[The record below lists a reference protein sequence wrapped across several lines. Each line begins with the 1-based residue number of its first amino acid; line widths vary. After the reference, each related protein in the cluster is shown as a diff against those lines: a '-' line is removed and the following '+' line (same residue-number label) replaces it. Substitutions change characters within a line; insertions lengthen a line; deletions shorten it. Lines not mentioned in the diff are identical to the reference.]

1 MFLQIFLFDLKANL
15 KRPSTWIFFTI
26 FLALTALVTAAVGGL
41 IGSAQGENNEVFNSA
56 LGVSDLI
63 NAIVNNSLVG
73 TIILVAIIA
82 PAIQKDFQYNS
93 HSIYF
98 TKPISK
104 FGYVMGRFL
113 SGIIT
118 ALIVLTACVLAF
130 VVMCNLPIFDEGKVG
145 QYGLWNYVQG
155 FVYFIIP
162 NTLFIGAL
170 FFSVVT
176 YSRNMLS
183 GYIGAIVLLV
193 LTGVAG
199 DLVKDIDNKL
209 IPSLIDPYGSTAL
222 NEITQ
227 YWSATEKNTL
237 PIPFTGVLLYNRL
250 LWLAIAALLF
260 MVTYTRFS
268 FNQTASTFNWFK
280 RKKATALMVVNEGI
294 NKFKLPKVTTIFD
307 TNLSWKLFISLTK
320 LEYKNLVKSPFFII
334 IALLSMLTVFFD
346 YTNGNDMYGTRLLPV
361 TYSMAESVRNS
372 MGLFGTI
379 IIVFYA
385 GVLVWRERDA
395 KMDEIISATPIKNWV
410 LLLSK
415 IGSLTFMYATIVLF
429 GIFISIV
436 IQLATGFTDIQ
447 FMVYIKS
454 LFGYGMLGII
464 IMIAMCVA
472 VQAFVSNRYVGYFI
486 CIIILMLLPLM
497 LSKMGVQNDLIKFN
511 SSGPRMPYSD
521 MNGFGHQLYT
531 YLLYKSYWLAFVSL
545 LLISANLLWNRGKEK
560 GFAARITFAKN
571 TISAK
576 HYVGYATALLV
587 MIGFG
592 GFIHYNTKVLNQYL
606 TPDQQDDAQATYER
620 KFKKYQYIAKLK
632 ITDIKVNL
640 DIYPDTRSATV
651 KGEYWLKNK
660 GTRQV
665 DTLFMSYNQGTSN
678 PVLMLAN
685 NNTFTNLFTDTVNGI
700 KILKFANP
708 IAVGDSVHLTFAYN
722 YIPQGF
728 KNDDAGTAIVA
739 NGTFLN
745 SGAVFPAI
753 SYSEDAELDDKVKR
767 AKYKLQPKERMH
779 NVTET
784 AYLNKNVINGDADWI
799 NYECTIS
806 TAADQTAISPG
817 YLVKKWTADNRNYFH
832 YKMDKKI
839 LNFVSFQ
846 SARYEV
852 KTSKWNNVAIEIYYD
867 KHHPYN
873 IDGMLKACEKSL
885 AYYSA
890 NYGAYQFKQL
900 RIQEFP
906 RYQMFAQSFAN
917 TIPFSE
923 GIGFIAAPDLT
934 KPDAIDYTYF
944 VTAHEIAHQWWGHQV
959 IGGNVKGATVVM
971 ESFAEYSA
979 LRVMEKEYGK
989 KAMRKFL
996 NYELKQYLQGRSR
1009 DNRDEDPLL
1018 YCQGQTHIHYQ
1029 KGAMIMYGLS
1039 DLIGEQKMNDV
1050 LKQYVSKVAFQNAP
1064 YTTALEF
1071 EQLVK
1076 ANTPDSLHYAIVDG
1090 FEKITLFENRT
1101 KDVSYTKLA
1110 NGTYKVKIIVDAN
1123 KIYANGKGKKILAT
1137 MNDYIDIGVFA
1148 KGKTDATPVELY
1160 NVKRKIKSGINTFEI
1175 IVNKLPYQA
1184 GIDPYNKL
1192 IDLDSDDNTRKV
1204 TDKKP
1209 IKKIDIGGNDKSG
1222 DGTVTINL

>member
-1 MFLQIFLFDLKANL
+1 MFKEIFLFDLKANL

-26 FLALTALVTAAVGGL
+26 FLIITALVTAAAGGL
-41 IGSAQGENNEVFNSA
+41 IGSSQGENNELFNSA
-56 LGVSDLI
+56 LNVSGLI
-63 NAIVNNSLVG
+63 NAIVNNSLIG

-113 SGIIT
+113 SAIIT
-118 ALIVLTACVLAF
+118 ALVVLMACVLVF
-130 VVMCNLPIFDEGKVG
+130 VIMCNLPIFDEGKIG
-145 QYGLWNYVQG
+145 HYGLWNYLQG

-176 YSRNMLS
+176 YSRNMLA

-193 LTGVAG
+193 LTGIAG
-199 DLVKDIDNKL
+199 NLASDIDNKI
-209 IPSLIDPYGSTAL
+209 IPSLIDPYGNTAL

-227 YWSATEKNTL
+227 YWSASEKNML
-237 PIPFTGVLLYNRL
+237 PIPFTGILLINRL
-250 LWLAIAALLF
+250 LWLAISVVLF
-260 MVTYTRFS
+260 MVTYTGFS
-268 FNQTASTFNWFK
+268 FNQTATTFTWFK
-280 RKKATALMVVNEGI
+280 IKKEKVITVINEGI
-294 NKFKLPKVTTIFD
+294 NKFQLPKVTTTFD
-307 TNLSWKLFISLTK
+307 TSLSWKLFTSLTK

-334 IALLSMLTVFFD
+334 IAILSALTIFFN
-346 YTNGNDMYGTRLLPV
+346 YTNGNDWYGTRLLPV
-361 TYSMAESVRNS
+361 TYSMAESLRNS
-372 MGLFGTI
+372 MGLFGII

-415 IGSLTFMYATIVLF
+415 IGSLTFMYATIVLL

-436 IQLATGFTDIQ
+436 IQLSTGFTDIQ
-447 FMVYIKS
+447 LMVYIKS

-464 IMIAMCVA
+464 IIIALCVA

-486 CIIILMLLPLM
+486 CIIILLLLPLI

-511 SSGPRMPYSD
+511 SSGPSMPYSD

-531 YLLYKSYWLAFVSL
+531 FLLYKSYWLAFVSL

-560 GFAARITFAKN
+560 GILARITFAKN
-571 TISAK
+571 TISTK
-576 HYVGYATALLV
+576 HYVGYAVALLT

-592 GFIHYNTKVLNQYL
+592 GFIHYNTKVLNKYY
-606 TPDQQDDAQATYER
+606 THDQEDENQAEYER

-640 DIYPDTRSATV
+640 DIYPDTRSANV

-660 GTRQV
+660 GIHQV
-665 DTLFMSYNQGTSN
+665 DTLFMSYSPATSN
-678 PVLMLAN
+678 PLLTLSN
-685 NNTFTNLFTDTVNGI
+685 NNKFTNLYTDTVNGI

-708 IAVGDSVHLTFAYN
+708 IAAGDSVHLTFAYN
-722 YIPQGF
+722 YVPIGF
-728 KNDDAGTAIVA
+728 KNVDAGTAIVA

-745 SGAVFPAI
+745 SGAIFPAI
-753 SYSEDAELDDKVKR
+753 SYDEDIEHDDKVKR
-767 AKYKLQPKERMH
+767 AKYKLKPKERMH

-784 AYLNKNVINGDADWI
+784 AYLNNNCVNRDADWV
-799 NYECTIS
+799 NYECTLS
-806 TAADQTAISPG
+806 TAGDQTAISPG
-817 YLVKKWTADNRNYFH
+817 YLVKKWTTNNRNYFH

-839 LNFVSFQ
+839 LNFMSFQ

-852 KTSKWNNVAIEIYYD
+852 KTSKWNDVIIEIYYD

-873 IDGMLKACEKSL
+873 INSMLKACEKSL

-906 RYQMFAQSFAN
+906 RYESFAQSFAN

-923 GIGFIAAPDLT
+923 SIGFIAAPDLT

-944 VTAHEIAHQWWGHQV
+944 VTAHEIAHQWWAHQV

-996 NYELKQYLQGRSR
+996 NYELKAYLSGRSN
-1009 DNRDEDPLL
+1009 DNRDEDPLV
-1018 YCQGQTHIHYQ
+1018 YNQGQQHIHYQ

-1039 DLIGEQKMNDV
+1039 DLIGEQKMNDI

-1076 ANTPDSLHYAIVDG
+1076 TNTPDSLHYAIVDG

-1101 KDVSYTKLA
+1101 KDVSYTKLT
-1110 NGTYKVKIIVDAN
+1110 NGTYKVKIIIDAN
-1123 KIYANGKGKKILAT
+1123 KIYANGKGKKTFAN
-1137 MNDYIDIGVFA
+1137 MNDYIDIGIFA
-1148 KGKTDATPVELY
+1148 KGKTDVEPVELY

-1175 IVNKLPYQA
+1175 IVSKQPYQA

-1192 IDLDSDDNTRKV
+1192 IDLDSDDNIRKV

-1209 IKKIDIGGNDKSG
+1209 IKKIDINENDKS
-1222 DGTVTINL
+1222 INVNIAM